1 MRHPPATLRRVKPR
15 CAAAYS
21 LSRASRWPRTSST
34 GSSRAE
40 ASATSVTGSS
50 TTMSTASSAERA
62 PPGKSLMS
70 KAICSSA
77 GSSSSG
83 TVADGSGT
91 CAQRSLIVCSCAWG
105 SVATRVLRH
114 ERRLVVLTGVVLV
127 VLVELVV
134 DGDVALLRA
143 GPADVEL
150 AQRLGLLEGDGRL
163 LEELEQGQE
172 ASDDD
177 ERAVGVGHEAAE
189 RDLPAVAQ
197 PADDDRS
204 LLAHT
209 DLGRMQVLEP
219 DGGRD
224 LGRHG
229 AGGDLGEL
237 LRGDGDDELGKETG
251 ELRLETGLSRRDAP
265 GRGH

>member
-40 ASATSVTGSS
+40 ARVTSVTGSS

-77 GSSSSG
+77 RSRSSG
-83 TVADGSGT
+83 TVAPASGA
-91 CAQRSLIVCSCAWG
+91 CAHRSLIVCSCPWG
-105 SVATRVLRH
+105 GVAARLLCH
-114 ERRLVVLTGVVLV
+114 ERGPVVLPGCDVHV

-163 LEELEQGQE
+163 LEQLE
-172 ASDDD
+172 
-177 ERAVGVGHEAAE
+177 
-189 RDLPAVAQ
+189 
-197 PADDDRS
+197 
-204 LLAHT
+204 
-209 DLGRMQVLEP
+209 
-219 DGGRD
+219 
-224 LGRHG
+224 
-229 AGGDLGEL
+229 
-237 LRGDGDDELGKETG
+237 
-251 ELRLETGLSRRDAP
+251 
-265 GRGH
+265 